1 MNGAMTPDAM
11 ATLTARRA
19 IQATLNAD
27 RRSARLQAAR
37 RHEDELFA
45 GAERLTL
52 TIGGFLR
59 RLRKSELG
67 SACPTPLQLPERAR
81 EAERADRDAA

>member
-1 MNGAMTPDAM
+1 MNGLVAVDGTT
-11 ATLTARRA
+11 TLAARRA

-45 GAERLTL
+45 GADRLAL
-52 TIGGFLR
+52 SIGGFLR
-59 RLRKSELG
+59 RLRKSEG
-67 SACPTPLQLPERAR
+67 ESTGPTPLQLPERQR
-81 EAERADRDAA
+81 KAERSDRDAA

>member
-1 MNGAMTPDAM
+1 M
-11 ATLTARRA
+11 AALTARRA

-59 RLRKSELG
+59 RLRKSEME
-67 SACPTPLQLPERAR
+67 STCPTPLQLPERKR
-81 EAERADRDAA
+81 RADRDVA

>member
-1 MNGAMTPDAM
+1 MNGMVTPDAM

-37 RHEDELFA
+37 RHEDDLFA
-45 GAERLTL
+45 GAERFTL

-59 RLRKSELG
+59 RLRKSEMG
-67 SACPTPLQLPERAR
+67 STRPTPLQLPERTH
-81 EAERADRDAA
+81 EAARADRDAA